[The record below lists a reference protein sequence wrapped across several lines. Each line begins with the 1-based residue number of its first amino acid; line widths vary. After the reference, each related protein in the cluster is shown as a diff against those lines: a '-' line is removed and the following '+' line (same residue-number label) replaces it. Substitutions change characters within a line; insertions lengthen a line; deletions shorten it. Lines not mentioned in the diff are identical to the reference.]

1 MRVKAYAS
9 YGLPPSSPPAVA
21 ADHALQWSV
30 SALIDMLLGWHE
42 RACQRRTLL
51 TLDDCM
57 LKDIGVSRT
66 DAELEANKSFW
77 RC

>member
-1 MRVKAYAS
+1 MRTKAYAL
-9 YGLPPSSPPAVA
+9 YGLPPRSPRTVA
-21 ADHALQWSV
+21 ADHGLQWSMG
-30 SALIDMLLGWHE
+30 ALIDMLLGWHE
-42 RACQRRTLL
+42 RARQRRTLL

-66 DAELEANKSFW
+66 DAELEANKPFW